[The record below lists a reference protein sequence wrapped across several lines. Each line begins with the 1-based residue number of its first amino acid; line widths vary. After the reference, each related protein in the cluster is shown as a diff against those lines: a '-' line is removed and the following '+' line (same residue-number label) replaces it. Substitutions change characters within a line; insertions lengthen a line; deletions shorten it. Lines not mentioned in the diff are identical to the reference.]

1 MKYIAIDTE
10 STFDPYLREAY
21 QYIDPRNDRAR
32 EACRIITAASAMEFE
47 LDAEGRV
54 SIGTIASWTAE
65 DHSEADIL
73 TNLSAFLAGR
83 AQHTVLSFGGA
94 SADLVRLSL
103 ACMAHDIAL
112 PSHLRRDAM
121 GRWSRRHV
129 DVSAAMSAG
138 TGKHHHLAEIML
150 RLGLPVALMM
160 DKACPEQPA
169 TAIEWDRLRQHCEL
183 DAMMTAIA
191 FLAWRRIE
199 GDAGLH
205 IPEAMYAVIAGYL
218 RQRPGCIAA
227 SALGRVAADMIA
239 RVGERRGQPA

>member
-1 MKYIAIDTE
+1 
-10 STFDPYLREAY
+10 
-21 QYIDPRNDRAR
+21 
-32 EACRIITAASAMEFE
+32 
-47 LDAEGRV
+47 
-54 SIGTIASWTAE
+54 
-65 DHSEADIL
+65 
-73 TNLSAFLAGR
+73 
-83 AQHTVLSFGGA
+83 
-94 SADLVRLSL
+94 
-103 ACMAHDIAL
+103 
-112 PSHLRRDAM
+112 M

-183 DAMMTAIA
+183 DGMMTAIA

-218 RQRPGCIAA
+218 RQRPDCIAA
-227 SALGRVAADMIA
+227 SALGGVAADMIA
-239 RVGERRGQPA
+239 RVGEREGQPA